1 MFVGDQR
8 ETHGAQ
14 SSAVLRAPGEQ
25 SSVARLD
32 FFFPFQELFMMHPT
46 FRFTLPLF
54 ALPLVLAI
62 ACKKQDE
69 PTATAYQAGM
79 PGAAGAPGLATVAP
93 TATAAPTVTA
103 APTATAPAAPDPA
116 LAAAVQPMI
125 TQLASTQTVAGS
137 KALGAAF
144 VGNVGGAQTLEQ
156 QIMLQPNKC
165 YSAVA
170 VGMPPISELNVQFLA
185 VTIIPGMAP
194 ILATDQDSGP
204 SAVLGKKP
212 NCYKW
217 VLPLPVAV
225 RVVVTAAGG
234 SGVAAAQVFEK

>member
-1 MFVGDQR
+1 
-8 ETHGAQ
+8 
-14 SSAVLRAPGEQ
+14 
-25 SSVARLD
+25 
-32 FFFPFQELFMMHPT
+32 MMHPT
-46 FRFTLPLF
+46 LRFTLPLL
-54 ALPLVLAI
+54 ALPLALAI

-69 PTATAYQAGM
+69 PTATAYQPGM
-79 PGAAGAPGLATVAP
+79 PGAAGAPALATAAP
-93 TATAAPTVTA
+93 IATAAPTVTA
-103 APTATAPAAPDPA
+103 APTATAPAPTDPA

-194 ILATDQDSGP
+194 VLATDQDSGP

-212 NCYKW
+212 TCYKW
-217 VLPLPVAV
+217 ALPLPVAV